1 MPLLKVENLRAGYG
15 QIEALHGVD
24 LEINSG
30 EIVCLI
36 GNNGAG
42 KSTTLMSI
50 SGIVKQKTG
59 RIAFRDEEMISLAP
73 HKIVAKGISQVP
85 EGRRIFPTLTVEE
98 NLRAGGF
105 LHPKR
110 NKEKMEEVFELFP
123 RLKERRR
130 QLGGSMSGGEQ
141 QMLAIGRA
149 MVNEPSLLMMDE
161 PSLGLAPQIIDSI
174 FEAALALRSRGMTIL
189 LIEQNANLALD
200 VSDRAYVMELGR
212 IVLSGTASELKHDRK
227 VQEIYLGKNRG

>member
-59 RIAFRDEEMISLAP
+59 RIAFRDEEMTSLAP

-212 IVLSGTASELKHDRK
+212 IVLSGTASELKHDSK